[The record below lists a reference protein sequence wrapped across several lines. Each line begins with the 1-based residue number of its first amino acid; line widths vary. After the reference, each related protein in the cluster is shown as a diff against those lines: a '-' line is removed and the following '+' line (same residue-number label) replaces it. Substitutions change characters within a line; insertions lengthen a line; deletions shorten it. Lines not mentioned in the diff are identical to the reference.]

1 MNSSTMLAKRTK
13 KLIQEIKPDTIL
25 VMCSEDWW
33 KHAKLIEG
41 VTSQEEF
48 DSYNEEFL
56 ASIDDIKLDTSA
68 ARGVIFWTRL
78 WMMRLYLKMNFMI
91 SKEFKFWAPGLEI
104 KYACEA
110 AQKVGANLLFLGPEL
125 NNVTWHRLY
134 HETRMNVPS
143 ALWNTWK
150 TMGTRYSTEVRTEA
164 QKMELTTP
172 STFTET

>member
-68 ARGVIFWTRL
+68 ATKIFL
-78 WMMRLYLKMNFMI
+78 IN
-91 SKEFKFWAPGLEI
+91 
-104 KYACEA
+104 
-110 AQKVGANLLFLGPEL
+110 
-125 NNVTWHRLY
+125 
-134 HETRMNVPS
+134 
-143 ALWNTWK
+143 
-150 TMGTRYSTEVRTEA
+150 
-164 QKMELTTP
+164 
-172 STFTET
+172 